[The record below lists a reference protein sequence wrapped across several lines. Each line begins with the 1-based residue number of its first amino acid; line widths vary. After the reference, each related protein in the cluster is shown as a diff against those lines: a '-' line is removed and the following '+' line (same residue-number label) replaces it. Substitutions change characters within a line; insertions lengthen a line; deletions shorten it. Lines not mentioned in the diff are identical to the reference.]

1 MGPHHN
7 MYNMKIFAAIVA
19 SALVATTT
27 VIHAKQQEAAANGYP
42 LVKAATANGDAR
54 NGRVL
59 QAKGDKGQGYGGDSK
74 TAKGG
79 KAESAK
85 FPYGVASGDPL
96 ADAVIIWTAVK
107 GQGTLMWH
115 VSRDVNFLSIV
126 KSGQV
131 TANSASGYTAKVDV
145 TGLSPGSEYYYRFK
159 MGSSYYSPVGQTRT
173 LPEGDVNEV
182 KLAVFS
188 CANYPGGY
196 FHAYKEAV
204 TRGAKFAVFLGDYIY
219 EYEADGYASD
229 QA

>member
-1 MGPHHN
+1 
-7 MYNMKIFAAIVA
+7 MKIFTIIIA
-19 SALVATTT
+19 SALVAVTTAQ
-27 VIHAKQQEAAANGYP
+27 VVHAKQQEAAANGYP
-42 LVKAATANGDAR
+42 LEKAATASGDAR
-54 NGRVL
+54 SGRL
-59 QAKGDKGQGYGGDSK
+59 LKAKGEKGGDSK

-96 ADAVIIWTAVK
+96 ANAVIIWTAVK
-107 GQGTLMWH
+107 GKNTLTWH
-115 VSRDVNFLSIV
+115 VARDVNFLSIV

-131 TANSASGYTAKVDV
+131 TATSANGYTAKVDV
-145 TGLSPGSEYYYRFK
+145 TGLSPESVYYYRFK
-159 MGSSYYSPVGQTRT
+159 MGSSYYSPVGKTRT
-173 LPEGDVNEV
+173 LSVGDVNEV

-204 TRGAKFAVFLGDYIY
+204 TRGAQFAVFLGDYIY
-219 EYEADGYASD
+219 EYEADGYASS